1 MKYNREL
8 EYINTEEKAYF
19 LGQIYGDGCNNCVP
33 KGHKVTMA
41 SINTD
46 APLYKKLQQLFPFFK
61 FTTYPSHS
69 KVVYLEC
76 YEKAL
81 CMDLKEHGMISN
93 KTIKDA
99 TREFHF
105 PMLRQDLIHHFI
117 RGYFDADGAA
127 YLPKRKRSRN
137 NLRIEFGCAT
147 PNFLRDLQRIL
158 GVYDIKLNWYERD
171 KKAGNGKYYRSY
183 CIISSDHNIS
193 RRFADFIYKDATIYL
208 ERKKEICYTEPTYR
222 PLAADIYGNCPYCG
236 SSHITR
242 AGIRAGK
249 RRLVCRDCNKRF
261 TRPLPK

>member
-1 MKYNREL
+1 
-8 EYINTEEKAYF
+8 
-19 LGQIYGDGCNNCVP
+19 
-33 KGHKVTMA
+33 
-41 SINTD
+41 
-46 APLYKKLQQLFPFFK
+46 
-61 FTTYPSHS
+61 
-69 KVVYLEC
+69 
-76 YEKAL
+76 
-81 CMDLKEHGMISN
+81 MDLKEHGMISN

-171 KKAGNGKYYRSY
+171 KKAGNGKYYHSY

-249 RRLVCRDCNKRF
+249 RRLVCQDCNKRF